1 MTDAT
6 KSPPQPSSV
15 DTAFV
20 ANFFEL
26 DKRTVQQLPE
36 SLSHKLASQAQ
47 KFELLKSE
55 KMMAEVNFGEYKRAG
70 KTNVLSVLMG
80 TTCLNTSANTEQST
94 HSLNSKLKTI
104 KSQLSQ
110 AKETEDELTSEIA
123 TLKADAKSFKE
134 AKQSMDSASER
145 SGAVVESLRSEIA
158 LLESEKR
165 RLLESL
171 ESRGGDFVSL
181 RADLEAA
188 QGKNGEH
195 RRVIVELEAQ
205 VQKEHAAV
213 LQVRF
218 KEEQLKQ
225 ETQQLK
231 KSNAWLDEE
240 LKAKQEE
247 HSSFRRDKAQ
257 LVARL
262 QAEVE
267 QAAAERD
274 GLRASLD
281 TARSINNTVSAKVDE
296 LLTRNKQMQDAAA
309 VAEENFRREM
319 SAQKRLAELYEKSAS
334 DAKARVNELESG
346 GNAKLRAAVEE
357 ERAKS
362 ASLEAKL
369 EAVEKQLQD
378 IHGASGSSSFA
389 NGSPAPST
397 PLRGGLVAGGG
408 RDVTPFSPSA
418 KIVSELNRGGIS
430 LVQLYAD
437 YQNVC
442 KRLEKERSRN
452 DELQGDFDRLLEE
465 MEQHTPAIL
474 AERDECKR
482 LEGELVQLS
491 VQLQEVSE
499 SREKLV
505 AGTEKAEVAAR
516 DGQREIKL
524 LQQQLGDASQQIQHL
539 LVQQKMRE
547 GNSGPLTVAERDSL
561 NGMLSG
567 ELDVSDT
574 DRVISERLVVFADII
589 GMQKQNERLLK
600 ISRELGQKLEAK
612 EAETRDKMA
621 NVESAAIQE
630 AHDALE
636 SVVGDMERLQG
647 RFEAVSRERDM
658 FRRISGDKEN
668 GGVGPSVVTS
678 TITTTDADSSIE
690 AEWNAYKTETN
701 ATIKSLNSQITS
713 LSDERHSLQINL
725 SKAESQ
731 CVLLG
736 ERLQNLK
743 TNSETTRQERE
754 QLRQRVEQLQEAATR
769 QEIRTQTATED
780 VVAARSTCDQLRG
793 EVSNLQ
799 AEKRVWKSIEQ
810 RISKDN
816 SELMDEKTRLNGV
829 IAQMQVTESE
839 RSTQEGESRKRLVSQ
854 LEALEQSKGSTE
866 TQLEEARREL
876 KKVSDRRDIEQV
888 QYQERVDALNK
899 ETGAAREQLAVAK
912 AEVASLK
919 ERNAGLESQ
928 VNSLTQQVAV
938 LQQQNEGDEATQLG
952 RLKSELASAQNELST
967 AKSELASAHAQVEQF
982 KGLAQAAEEGLDNMV
997 ASHDEYK
1004 KSIEAQ
1010 LETQT
1015 KSVAG
1020 LEEQNKVL
1028 SEELKHAQGEIDVL
1042 QRQEGEQI
1050 SAVVNEKKELLSQIE
1065 SLKAETSKL
1074 SSQTHELKSQLQ
1086 ETTVNCSTYQSNYE
1100 TELVKHA
1107 EAANSLTALRSQF
1120 NEVKTQIA
1128 VSAAEAKSAKDQLES
1143 ASDSWE
1149 SQKTALEGEVAKLKS
1164 RVDDVVSQNNLLL
1177 DSLETRKSGGDAS
1190 GNSSTANTDVVTYL
1204 RQEKE
1209 IIETQH
1215 ELAIQ
1220 ENKRLQARLEHVSV
1234 SLDEARSDL
1243 ERLKASIDD
1252 GAKSE
1257 SARQELAD
1265 KMEQLSVFRESNKT
1279 LRMECEASNKEV
1291 SRLQAT
1297 ISSLEA
1303 KLEPFENQLSD
1314 REAEIEAQKGEISLL
1329 KEDNER
1335 WKARTQQILQRHER
1349 VDPAELESAKKELE
1363 TKETELEEVKKE
1375 LEGTKSRLDRLK
1387 EEASRKLKHAQ
1398 QAKNAAQQELAAVKT
1413 ALAEAQKE
1421 GSAGSEAHT
1430 AEMDEL
1436 KEQVQKLTT
1445 DLEQATTKA
1454 NETQTQLEAA
1464 NAQVAEGQSK
1474 LEAATAQA
1482 NESQSKLAAASAQL
1496 ETSKQEAAAAA
1507 SEAAKY
1513 KAAADAKAN
1522 ATAAASTETAAQQ
1535 PASAQ
1540 NEELSSE
1547 LTSARS
1553 EIEALKKEVESAR
1566 AAAATAA
1573 AEAAT
1578 KTAETA
1584 PVADASTEAAPA
1596 VASETETATATATQA
1611 ELDTMSQ
1618 KIAALEQELAQ
1629 KEEELKN
1636 APIPEATKAQIAA
1649 LEEKVTQLEAEKK
1662 TVEDELTHVREEL
1675 KQVQENASK
1684 ATVEGAPQSP
1694 PSDEAYR
1701 LQVKEELLADI
1712 KKEHEEEIQK
1722 LRAQW
1727 QAPLDEWRT
1736 KIRKQAN
1743 DKVKSKIEAL
1753 NTEWQAKMDA
1763 LSTECE
1769 EKLTKKD
1776 AEIDQSNPEFQ
1787 ERLKQEIE
1795 AARGSERK
1803 MAEMRQKLLTSKV
1816 AKLEAELKSQTDGG
1830 MAGIPTAPTSS
1841 IAGPGMAG
1849 RPQSRIPGPTI
1860 RGGRGGR
1867 GGLVQPQRPM
1877 IVRPGS
1883 IPVPVAGVNPF
1894 VPGAIPGA
1902 TTAPAAD
1909 SAGVP
1914 PGTPTGPGGASAK
1927 RPLSGEQPDAQ
1938 KKRRDD

>member
-1 MTDAT
+1 MDENMIDAT
-6 KSPPQPSSV
+6 MSTSHSPSEERE
-15 DTAFV
+15 FV
-20 ANFFEL
+20 AKFFQL
-26 DKRTVQQLPE
+26 DEATVQQLPDN
-36 SLSHKLASQAQ
+36 LTGKLASEAKRFEVANGQ
-47 KFELLKSE
+47 KR
-55 KMMAEVNFGEYKRAG
+55 MAEVQY
-70 KTNVLSVLMG
+70 
-80 TTCLNTSANTEQST
+80 EQAT
-94 HSLNSKLKTI
+94 HSYNTKMKTF
-104 KSQLSQ
+104 KSQLDQ
-110 AKETEDELTSEIA
+110 AKGTEQELTLEIA
-123 TLKADAKSFKE
+123 TLKAEAKSFE
-134 AKQSMDSASER
+134 DAKQSMDSASGR
-145 SGAVVESLRSEIA
+145 SAAVVESLRNDIS

-171 ESRGGDFVSL
+171 ETRGSDFVSL
-181 RADLEAA
+181 RADLEAL

-213 LQVRF
+213 LQARF

-267 QAAAERD
+267 QTAAERD

-281 TARSINNTVSAKVDE
+281 TARSSNNTVSAKVEE
-296 LLTRNKQMQDAAA
+296 LLSRNKQLQDAAA

-334 DAKARVNELESG
+334 DAKARVNELENG

-362 ASLEAKL
+362 ASLETKL
-369 EAVEKQLQD
+369 EAVEKQLQEL
-378 IHGASGSSSFA
+378 HGSAGGPLSIT
-389 NGSPAPST
+389 NGTPAPST
-397 PLRGGLVAGGG
+397 PLRGGLVPGGNG
-408 RDVTPFSPSA
+408 TPFSPSA

-437 YQNVC
+437 YQDVC
-442 KRLEKERSRN
+442 RRLEKERSRN

-491 VQLQEVSE
+491 MQLQEVAE
-499 SREKLV
+499 SREKLA

-524 LQQQLGDASQQIQHL
+524 LQQQLSDASRQIQYM

-547 GNSGPLTVAERDSL
+547 GNSGPLTVAERETL

-567 ELDVSDT
+567 EVDDSDT
-574 DRVISERLVVFADII
+574 GRIISERLVVYADVI

-636 SVVGDMERLQG
+636 SVVADMERLQG

-658 FRRISGDKEN
+658 FRRISGDKES
-668 GGVGPSVVTS
+668 GGVGSNTNAIMPSS
-678 TITTTDADSSIE
+678 SASDASIE
-690 AEWNAYKTETN
+690 VEWNAFKTETN
-701 ATIKSLNSQITS
+701 ATIKSLNTQISS
-713 LSDERHSLQINL
+713 LSDERHTLQINL

-743 TNSETTRQERE
+743 NNSEITRQERE

-769 QEIRTQTATED
+769 QEIRTQAATED

-810 RISKDN
+810 RITKDN

-854 LEALEQSKGSTE
+854 LEALEQSKSSTE
-866 TQLEEARREL
+866 KQLDEARAEL
-876 KKVSDRRDIEQV
+876 RKVSDRRDIEQV
-888 QYQERVDALNK
+888 QHQERVDALNK
-899 ETGAAREQLAVAK
+899 ETGAAREHLAVAK

-919 ERNAGLESQ
+919 ERNASLESQ
-928 VNSLTQQVAV
+928 VTSLTQQVAV
-938 LQQQNEGDEATQLG
+938 LQQQSEGDEATQLG
-952 RLKSELASAQNELST
+952 RLKNELVSAQNELGT
-967 AKSELASAHAQVEQF
+967 VKSELASANAQVEQF

-1004 KSIEAQ
+1004 KSMEEQ

-1028 SEELKHAQGEIDVL
+1028 SEELKLAQNEIDVL

-1050 SAVVNEKKELLSQIE
+1050 SAVVGEKKELLSQIE
-1065 SLKAETSKL
+1065 SLKAETSTL
-1074 SSQTHELKSQLQ
+1074 SSETAELKSQLQ
-1086 ETTVNCSTYQSNYE
+1086 ETTVNCATYQSNYE

-1143 ASDSWE
+1143 ASESWDT
-1149 SQKTALEGEVAKLKS
+1149 QKNALEGEVAKLKS

-1177 DSLETRKSGGDAS
+1177 DSLETRKAGGDVS
-1190 GNSSTANTDVVTYL
+1190 GDSTNTDVVTYL

-1220 ENKRLQARLEHVSV
+1220 ENKRLQARLDHVSV

-1243 ERLKASIDD
+1243 ERLKASVDD

-1291 SRLQAT
+1291 ARLQAT
-1297 ISSLEA
+1297 ISGLEA

-1335 WKARTQQILQRHER
+1335 WRARTQQILQRHER

-1363 TKETELEEVKKE
+1363 AKDKELEEVKNE
-1375 LEGTKSRLDRLK
+1375 LEASKGRLERLK

-1398 QAKNAAQQELAAVKT
+1398 QTRTAAQQELVTAQA
-1413 ALAEAQKE
+1413 ALAEAKKA

-1430 AEMDEL
+1430 AEVAALKQQVEKLTGEL
-1436 KEQVQKLTT
+1436 KK
-1445 DLEQATTKA
+1445 ATAKA
-1454 NETQTQLEAA
+1454 AETQSQLNAA
-1464 NAQVAEGQSK
+1464 TAKVAESQSK
-1474 LEAATAQA
+1474 LEAATAQV
-1482 NESQSKLAAASAQL
+1482 NESQSKLAAASAEL
-1496 ETSKQEAAAAA
+1496 EKVKQEASNTASEFASFKATAAAAAAA
-1507 SEAAKY
+1507 S
-1513 KAAADAKAN
+1513 
-1522 ATAAASTETAAQQ
+1522 TQ
-1535 PASAQ
+1535 PVAVEQSAVQVPVQAPVQ
-1540 NEELSSE
+1540 NEELTNE
-1547 LTSARS
+1547 LTSARA
-1553 EIEALKKEVESAR
+1553 EIESLKKEVDAAR
-1566 AAAATAA
+1566 AAAASVA

-1578 KTAETA
+1578 VKETA
-1584 PVADASTEAAPA
+1584 PVADASTGTTAEAAPA
-1596 VASETETATATATQA
+1596 VSTETAQGPSQA
-1611 ELDTMSQ
+1611 ELEALSQ
-1618 KIAALEQELAQ
+1618 KIAALEKELAQ
-1629 KEEELKN
+1629 KEEEIKN
-1636 APIPEATKAQIAA
+1636 APIPDAVKAQIAS
-1649 LEEKVTQLEAEKK
+1649 LEAQVTQLETEKK
-1662 TVEDELTHVREEL
+1662 AVETELAQVREEL
-1675 KQVQENASK
+1675 KQVQETAAK
-1684 ATVEGAPQSP
+1684 TVVEGAPQSP
-1694 PSDEAYR
+1694 PSDESYR
-1701 LQVKEELLADI
+1701 LKVKEEVLAAT
-1712 KKEHEEEIQK
+1712 KKEHEEEIER
-1722 LRAQW
+1722 LRQQW
-1727 QAPLDEWRT
+1727 QAPLDEWKTR
-1736 KIRKQAN
+1736 IRKQAN
-1743 DKVKSKIEAL
+1743 DKVKEKIDTL
-1753 NTEWQAKMDA
+1753 NTEWKGKMDA
-1763 LSTECE
+1763 LTTECE
-1769 EKLTKKD
+1769 AKIKQKE
-1776 AEIDQSNPEFQ
+1776 AEINESNPEFQ
-1787 ERLKQEIE
+1787 ERIKTEIE
-1795 AARGSERK
+1795 RARESERK

-1816 AKLEAELKSQTDGG
+1816 AKLEEDLKNYNEGG
-1830 MAGIPTAPTSS
+1830 MAAVPT
-1841 IAGPGMAG
+1841 GPAATIGGPVGLAG

-1867 GGLVQPQRPM
+1867 GGLVQPQRPS

-1883 IPVPVAGVNPF
+1883 IPMPVAGVNPF
-1894 VPGAIPGA
+1894 VPGAVPGS
-1902 TTAPAAD
+1902 TTAPAAE
-1909 SAGVP
+1909 SAFNNTGVP
-1914 PGTPTGPGGASAK
+1914 PGTPTGPGGGSAK

>member
-1 MTDAT
+1 MDENMTDAT
-6 KSPPQPSSV
+6 KSPSHSSSV

-20 ANFFEL
+20 ANFFDL
-26 DKRTVQQLPE
+26 DESTLQQLPDG
-36 SLSHKLASQAQ
+36 LSQKLAAQAQ
-47 KFELLKSE
+47 KYELLKSE
-55 KMMAEVNFGEYKRAG
+55 KMMAEVNF
-70 KTNVLSVLMG
+70 
-80 TTCLNTSANTEQST
+80 EQST
-94 HSLNSKLKTI
+94 HSLNSKLKTA

-110 AKETEDELTSEIA
+110 AQENENELASEIA
-123 TLKADAKSFKE
+123 TLKADAKSFEE
-134 AKQSMDSASER
+134 AKLAMDAASER
-145 SGAVVESLRSEIA
+145 SGAVVESLRSDIA
-158 LLESEKR
+158 LLENEKR

-171 ESRGGDFVSL
+171 ESRGGDFVFL

-213 LQVRF
+213 LQARF

-267 QAAAERD
+267 QTAAERD

-281 TARSINNTVSAKVDE
+281 TARASNNTVSAKVDE
-296 LLTRNKQMQDAAA
+296 LLTRNKQLQDAAA

-319 SAQKRLAELYEKSAS
+319 SAQKRLAELYEKSAA
-334 DAKARVNELESG
+334 DAKARVNELENG

-362 ASLEAKL
+362 AGLEAKL
-369 EAVEKQLQD
+369 DAVEKQLQD
-378 IHGASGSSSFA
+378 LHGSGTSFA
-389 NGSPAPST
+389 NGTPAPST
-397 PLRGGLVAGGG
+397 PLRGGLVPGGSG
-408 RDVTPFSPSA
+408 TPFSPSA

-430 LVQLYAD
+430 LVQLYSD
-437 YQNVC
+437 YQDVC
-442 KRLEKERSRN
+442 KRLEKERNRN
-452 DELQGDFDRLLEE
+452 DDLQGDFDRLLEE

-499 SREKLV
+499 SREKLA

-524 LQQQLGDASQQIQHL
+524 LQQQLGDASRQIQHL

-547 GNSGPLTVAERDSL
+547 GNSGPLTVAEREAL

-567 ELDVSDT
+567 DLDVSDT
-574 DRVISERLVVFADII
+574 DRVISERLVVFADVI
-589 GMQKQNERLLK
+589 GTQKQNERLLK

-668 GGVGPSVVTS
+668 GGVGPSSAVSSSSSDS
-678 TITTTDADSSIE
+678 TLE

-701 ATIKSLNSQITS
+701 ATIKSLNGQITS
-713 LSDERHSLQINL
+713 LSDERHSLQISL

-769 QEIRTQTATED
+769 QEIRTQAATED
-780 VVAARSTCDQLRG
+780 VVSARATCDQLRG

-854 LEALEQSKGSTE
+854 LESLEQSKGATE
-866 TQLEEARREL
+866 KQLDEARAEL

-899 ETGAAREQLAVAK
+899 ETGSAREHLAVAK
-912 AEVASLK
+912 AEVTSLK
-919 ERNAGLESQ
+919 ERNASLESQ
-928 VNSLTQQVAV
+928 VTTLTQQVAV
-938 LQQQNEGDEATQLG
+938 LQQQSEGDEATQLG
-952 RLKSELASAQNELST
+952 RLKSELVSAQNELST
-967 AKSELASAHAQVEQF
+967 AKSELASANAQVEQF
-982 KGLAQAAEEGLDNMV
+982 KGLAKAAEEGLDNMV
-997 ASHDEYK
+997 SSHDEYK
-1004 KSIEAQ
+1004 KSIEEQ
-1010 LETQT
+1010 LQTQT
-1015 KSVAG
+1015 KSVG
-1020 LEEQNKVL
+1020 DLEEQNKVL

-1050 SAVVNEKKELLSQIE
+1050 SAVTNEKKELLSQIE
-1065 SLKAETSKL
+1065 SLKAETSTL
-1074 SSQTHELKSQLQ
+1074 SSEAAELKNQLQ
-1086 ETTVNCSTYQSNYE
+1086 ETSSNCATYQSNYE
-1100 TELVKHA
+1100 SELVKHA
-1107 EAANSLTALRSQF
+1107 EAANSLSALRSQF

-1128 VSAAEAKSAKDQLES
+1128 VSAAEAKSAKDQLEN

-1177 DSLETRKSGGDAS
+1177 DSLETRKSGGDTS
-1190 GNSSTANTDVVTYL
+1190 GDSTNTDVVTYL

-1220 ENKRLQARLEHVSV
+1220 ENKRLQARLDHVSV

-1243 ERLKASIDD
+1243 ERLKASVDD

-1297 ISSLEA
+1297 ISTLEA

-1349 VDPAELESAKKELE
+1349 VDPAELEGAKKEVE
-1363 TKETELEEVKKE
+1363 AKDAQLEEVKKE
-1375 LEGTKSRLDRLK
+1375 LETVKNRLDRLK
-1387 EEASRKLKHAQ
+1387 EEASRKLQHAQQAKNAAQ
-1398 QAKNAAQQELAAVKT
+1398 QAKNAAQQELAAAQA
-1413 ALAEAQKE
+1413 ALAESQKA
-1421 GSAGSEAHT
+1421 GSDGSEAHE
-1430 AEMDEL
+1430 AELGGL
-1436 KEQVQKLTT
+1436 KQQVQKLTSE
-1445 DLEQATTKA
+1445 LEQATAKA
-1454 NETQTQLEAA
+1454 TETQTQLDAA
-1464 NAQVAEGQSK
+1464 NAQVAEGHSK
-1474 LEAATAQA
+1474 LEAATAQVT
-1482 NESQSKLAAASAQL
+1482 ESQSKLAAASADL
-1496 ETSKQEAAAAA
+1496 DKAKQEAAAAA

-1513 KAAADAKAN
+1513 KAAADAAS
-1522 ATAAASTETAAQQ
+1522 ATPVTAAGPTEVQQAA
-1535 PASAQ
+1535 PS
-1540 NEELSSE
+1540 EELTSE
-1547 LTSARS
+1547 LTSARA
-1553 EIEALKKEVESAR
+1553 EIEALKKEVDAAR
-1566 AAAATAA
+1566 AAAASAA
-1573 AEAAT
+1573 AEAAAAPAAT
-1578 KTAETA
+1578 ETA
-1584 PVADASTEAAPA
+1584 AVADASTETTAPEAVSAATAAATEGTPAPA
-1596 VASETETATATATQA
+1596 SSGEASA
-1611 ELDTMSQ
+1611 ELEAMSQ
-1618 KIAALEQELAQ
+1618 KIAALQQELAQ
-1629 KEEELKN
+1629 KEEEIKN
-1636 APIPEATKAQIAA
+1636 APVPEAVKAQIAS
-1649 LEEKVTQLEAEKK
+1649 LEEKVAKLESEKK
-1662 TVEDELTHVREEL
+1662 AVETELAQVREEL
-1675 KQVQENASK
+1675 KTAQEAASK
-1684 ATVEGAPQSP
+1684 TSVEGAPQSP

-1701 LQVKEELLADI
+1701 LQVREELLASLKEEHEANI
-1712 KKEHEEEIQK
+1712 KKVKEELE
-1722 LRAQW
+1722 
-1727 QAPLDEWRT
+1727 APLATWKMEV
-1736 KIRKQAN
+1736 RKQAN
-1743 DKVKSKIEAL
+1743 DKVKTKIDAL
-1753 NTEWQAKMDA
+1753 NAEWEAKFA
-1763 LSTECE
+1763 AR
-1769 EKLTKKD
+1769 EKEL
-1776 AEIDQSNPEFQ
+1776 DQESPEFQ
-1787 ERLKQEIE
+1787 ERLKQEI
-1795 AARGSERK
+1795 ALARESERN
-1803 MAEMRQKLLTSKV
+1803 MAEMRQKLLTGKV
-1816 AKLEAELKSQTDGG
+1816 SKLEAELKAQTES
-1830 MAGIPTAPTSS
+1830 MANVPTAPASS
-1841 IAGPGMAG
+1841 IAAPGF
-1849 RPQSRIPGPTI
+1849 QSRIPGPTV
-1860 RGGRGGR
+1860 RGGRGGAFGGRGGR
-1867 GGLVQPQRPM
+1867 GGLAQSQRPS
-1877 IVRPGS
+1877 IVRPGAL
-1883 IPVPVAGVNPF
+1883 PAAAAGATPF
-1894 VPGAIPGA
+1894 VPGATPGS
-1902 TTAPAAD
+1902 TTAPAAEFNN
-1909 SAGVP
+1909 SGPP
-1914 PGTPTGPGGASAK
+1914 PGAPTGPGGGSAK

>member
-1 MTDAT
+1 MDENMTDAT
-6 KSPPQPSSV
+6 KSPSQPSSV
-15 DTAFV
+15 DMTFV
-20 ANFFEL
+20 ANFFDL
-26 DKRTVQQLPE
+26 DEATVQQLPHG
-36 SLSHKLASQAQ
+36 LSHKLASQAQ
-47 KFELLKSE
+47 QFELLKSE
-55 KMMAEVNFGEYKRAG
+55 KMMAEVNF
-70 KTNVLSVLMG
+70 
-80 TTCLNTSANTEQST
+80 EQST

-104 KSQLSQ
+104 KSQLAQ
-110 AKETEDELTSEIA
+110 AKENEDELSSEIA
-123 TLKADAKSFKE
+123 TLKAEAKSFEE
-134 AKQSMDSASER
+134 AKESMASASER
-145 SGAVVESLRSEIA
+145 SGAVVESLRSDIA
-158 LLESEKR
+158 LLENEKR

-188 QGKNGEH
+188 QAKNGEH

-213 LQVRF
+213 LQARF

-240 LKAKQEE
+240 LKTKQEE

-267 QAAAERD
+267 QTAAERD

-281 TARSINNTVSAKVDE
+281 TARSSNNTVSAKVDE
-296 LLTRNKQMQDAAA
+296 LLTRNKQLQDAAA
-309 VAEENFRREM
+309 LAEENFRREM

-334 DAKARVNELESG
+334 DAKARVNELENG
-346 GNAKLRAAVEE
+346 GNVKLRAAVEE

-369 EAVEKQLQD
+369 EAVEKQLQE
-378 IHGASGSSSFA
+378 IHGSSSTSSFA
-389 NGSPAPST
+389 NGTPAPST
-397 PLRGGLVAGGG
+397 PLRGGLIPGGG
-408 RDVTPFSPSA
+408 NGTPFSPSA

-437 YQNVC
+437 YQDVC

-452 DELQGDFDRLLEE
+452 DELQSDFDRLLEE

-499 SREKLV
+499 SREKLA
-505 AGTEKAEVAAR
+505 AGTEKAEVTAR

-524 LQQQLGDASQQIQHL
+524 LQQQLGDASRQIQHL

-547 GNSGPLTVAERDSL
+547 GNSGPLTVAEREAL

-574 DRVISERLVVFADII
+574 DKVISERLVVFADII

-612 EAETRDKMA
+612 ESETRDKMA

-636 SVVGDMERLQG
+636 SVVGDMERLQS

-658 FRRISGDKEN
+658 FRRIAGDKEN
-668 GGVGPSVVTS
+668 GGVGANNNAVTVTS
-678 TITTTDADSSIE
+678 SSASDGSLE
-690 AEWNAYKTETN
+690 AEWNAYRTETN
-701 ATIKSLNSQITS
+701 ATIKSLNTQITS

-769 QEIRTQTATED
+769 QEIRTQAATED
-780 VVAARSTCDQLRG
+780 VVSARSTCDQLRG

-810 RISKDN
+810 RITKDN

-839 RSTQEGESRKRLVSQ
+839 RSMQEGESRKRLVSQ
-854 LEALEQSKGSTE
+854 LEALEQSKSSTE
-866 TQLEEARREL
+866 KQLEEARGEL

-899 ETGAAREQLAVAK
+899 ETGVAREHLAVAK
-912 AEVASLK
+912 AEVSSLK
-919 ERNAGLESQ
+919 ERNASLESQ
-928 VNSLTQQVAV
+928 VISLTQQVAV

-952 RLKSELASAQNELST
+952 RLKSELVSAQNELST
-967 AKSELASAHAQVEQF
+967 AKSELAAANAQVEQF

-1028 SEELKHAQGEIDVL
+1028 SEELKLAQGEIDVL
-1042 QRQEGEQI
+1042 QRQEGEHI
-1050 SAVVNEKKELLSQIE
+1050 SAVVNEKKALLSQIE
-1065 SLKAETSKL
+1065 SLKAETSTL
-1074 SSQTHELKSQLQ
+1074 SSQTAELKNQLQ
-1086 ETTVNCSTYQSNYE
+1086 ETAVNCATYQSNYE

-1149 SQKTALEGEVAKLKS
+1149 TQKTALEGEVAKLKS
-1164 RVDDVVSQNNLLL
+1164 RVDDVISQNNLLL
-1177 DSLETRKSGGDAS
+1177 DSLETRKSGGDTS
-1190 GNSSTANTDVVTYL
+1190 GESTTTNTDVVTYL

-1220 ENKRLQARLEHVSV
+1220 ENKRLQARLDHVSV

-1243 ERLKASIDD
+1243 ERLKASIND

-1297 ISSLEA
+1297 ISTLEA

-1349 VDPAELESAKKELE
+1349 VDPAELESAKKDLKTKETELESAKKDLE
-1363 TKETELEEVKKE
+1363 TKETELEEVKKT
-1375 LEGTKSRLDRLK
+1375 LEATKSRLDRLK

-1398 QAKNAAQQELAAVKT
+1398 QAKNAAQQELVTAQA
-1413 ALAEAQKE
+1413 ALAEAQKA

-1430 AEMDEL
+1430 AEVETL
-1436 KEQVQKLTT
+1436 QQQVQKLTA
-1445 DLEQATTKA
+1445 DLEQATAKA
-1454 NETQTQLEAA
+1454 YETQTQLDAA

-1474 LEAATAQA
+1474 LEAATAQI
-1482 NESQSKLAAASAQL
+1482 NESQSKLHAASAEL
-1496 ETSKQEAAAAA
+1496 NKAKEEAATTA
-1507 SEAAKY
+1507 SEFASYKTKAESNTNAAE
-1513 KAAADAKAN
+1513 AP
-1522 ATAAASTETAAQQ
+1522 TEPVVQQ
-1535 PASAQ
+1535 PVVQPAQ
-1540 NEELSSE
+1540 SEDLSNE
-1547 LTSARS
+1547 LTSARA
-1553 EIEALKKEVESAR
+1553 EIEALKKEVDSAR
-1566 AAAATAA
+1566 SAAATVA

-1578 KTAETA
+1578 TKENDGEGTTSTV
-1584 PVADASTEAAPA
+1584 VADASTETAPT
-1596 VASETETATATATQA
+1596 VATSAATQA
-1611 ELDTMSQ
+1611 ELEAMSQ
-1618 KIAALEQELAQ
+1618 KIAALEKELAQ

-1636 APIPEATKAQIAA
+1636 APVPEAVKAQIVS
-1649 LEEKVTQLEAEKK
+1649 LEEKVTQLETEKK
-1662 TVEDELTHVREEL
+1662 TVETELAQVREEL
-1675 KQVQENASK
+1675 KQAQET
-1684 ATVEGAPQSP
+1684 ATKTSVEGAPQSP

-1701 LQVKEELLADI
+1701 LQVKEELLASIQKD
-1712 KKEHEEEIQK
+1712 HEEEIQR

-1727 QAPLDEWRT
+1727 QAPLDDWKTR
-1736 KIRKQAN
+1736 IRKQAN
-1743 DKVKSKIEAL
+1743 DKVKEKIDAI
-1753 NTEWQAKMDA
+1753 NAEWKGKMDA

-1769 EKLTKKD
+1769 EKLKQKD
-1776 AEIDQSNPEFQ
+1776 AEINQSNPEFQ
-1787 ERLKQEIE
+1787 ERLKAEIE
-1795 AARGSERK
+1795 SARNSERK
-1803 MAEMRQKLLTSKV
+1803 MAEMRQKLLSSKV
-1816 AKLEAELKSQTDGG
+1816 AKLEAELKSQSEGG
-1830 MAGIPTAPTSS
+1830 LAGVPTAPASS
-1841 IAGPGMAG
+1841 ISVPGMAA

-1867 GGLVQPQRPM
+1867 GGLLQPQRPS

-1894 VPGAIPGA
+1894 VPGSVPGS
-1902 TTAPAAD
+1902 TTAPAAE
-1909 SAGVP
+1909 STFNNSGVP
-1914 PGTPTGPGGASAK
+1914 PGAPTGPGGGSAK

>member
-1 MTDAT
+1 M
-6 KSPPQPSSV
+6 
-15 DTAFV
+15 
-20 ANFFEL
+20 
-26 DKRTVQQLPE
+26 
-36 SLSHKLASQAQ
+36 
-47 KFELLKSE
+47 
-55 KMMAEVNFGEYKRAG
+55 
-70 KTNVLSVLMG
+70 
-80 TTCLNTSANTEQST
+80 LNASANTEQST

-104 KSQLSQ
+104 KSQLVQ

-123 TLKADAKSFKE
+123 TLKADAKSFEE

-145 SGAVVESLRSEIA
+145 SGAVVESLRSDIA

-213 LQVRF
+213 LQARF

-267 QAAAERD
+267 QTAAERD

-281 TARSINNTVSAKVDE
+281 TARSSNNTVSAKVDE
-296 LLTRNKQMQDAAA
+296 LLTRNKQLQDAAA

-334 DAKARVNELESG
+334 DAKARVNELENG

-378 IHGASGSSSFA
+378 LHGASGSSPSFA
-389 NGSPAPST
+389 NGTPAPST

-499 SREKLV
+499 SREKLA

-516 DGQREIKL
+516 DGQRELKL
-524 LQQQLGDASQQIQHL
+524 LQQQLGDASRQIQHL

-547 GNSGPLTVAERDSL
+547 GNSGPLTVAERDAL

-668 GGVGPSVVTS
+668 GGVGPNAVISAT
-678 TITTTDADSSIE
+678 TTTDADSSIE

-866 TQLEEARREL
+866 KQLEEARGEL

-899 ETGAAREQLAVAK
+899 ETGTAREHLAVAK

-928 VNSLTQQVAV
+928 VTSLTQQVAV

-967 AKSELASAHAQVEQF
+967 AKSELASANAQVEQF

-1050 SAVVNEKKELLSQIE
+1050 GAVINEKKELLSQIE
-1065 SLKAETSKL
+1065 SLKAENSTL

-1177 DSLETRKSGGDAS
+1177 DSLETRKSGGDAT
-1190 GNSSTANTDVVTYL
+1190 GDSSTTNTDVVTYL

-1243 ERLKASIDD
+1243 ERLKASVDD

-1398 QAKNAAQQELAAVKT
+1398 QAKNAAQQELAAAKT

-1430 AEMDEL
+1430 AEVDEL
-1436 KEQVQKLTT
+1436 KQQVQKLTT
-1445 DLEQATTKA
+1445 DLEQASTKA

-1474 LEAATAQA
+1474 LEAATAQV
-1482 NESQSKLAAASAQL
+1482 NESQTKLAAASAQL
-1496 ETSKQEAAAAA
+1496 ETTKQEAAAAA
-1507 SEAAKY
+1507 GEAAKY
-1513 KAAADAKAN
+1513 KAAADANAN
-1522 ATAAASTETAAQQ
+1522 ATAAASTEAVAQQ
-1535 PASAQ
+1535 PAPAQ
-1540 NEELSSE
+1540 NEELTSE

-1566 AAAATAA
+1566 AAAAAAA

-1596 VASETETATATATQA
+1596 VTSETETAPAAATQT

-1629 KEEELKN
+1629 KEEEIKN

-1649 LEEKVTQLEAEKK
+1649 LEEKVAQLETEKK
-1662 TVEDELTHVREEL
+1662 AVEDELTHVREEL

-1701 LQVKEELLADI
+1701 LQVKEELLAEI

-1763 LSTECE
+1763 LNTECE

-1795 AARGSERK
+1795 SARGSERK

-1816 AKLEAELKSQTDGG
+1816 AKLEAELKSQAEGG
-1830 MAGIPTAPTSS
+1830 MAGVPTAPASS

-1894 VPGAIPGA
+1894 VPGAVPGA

-1909 SAGVP
+1909 NSGVP
-1914 PGTPTGPGGASAK
+1914 PGTPTGPGGGSAK